1 MAVRSKWQSLPTE
14 AINPSS
20 LDIDKLAPD
29 EIVDLM
35 MNEDRKM
42 LDAVKRERERIA
54 VGVEMI
60 ASSLRKGGRVI
71 FVGAGTSGRLGI
83 LESAEMPP
91 TFSTD
96 PDLVQA
102 VMAGGRDA
110 IFAAKEGV
118 EDNYEEG
125 ARSIT
130 RLHPTKKDI
139 VIGVSASGMTQ
150 FVRGALTR
158 ARKTGARIIFV
169 TCDPGT
175 ELQTFVDLTIA
186 PGVGAEVIAGSTRLK
201 AGTATKMVLNMLTT
215 GAMIRIG
222 KTYGNLMVDVHTG
235 SEKLKDRARRIV
247 NIVTGIDYDDAD
259 RLLKKAHWNVKAA
272 IVMQKTS
279 LPYPKALS
287 RLRKAHDSMRQA
299 IGEDIEP
306 RLRGMLQGHAEAVV
320 FGTAKPPVL
329 TEGAAAR
336 ARAAETAARP
346 RAPRKSP
353 APAARAATDKSG
365 PPVR

>member
-20 LDIDKLAPD
+20 LGIDKLASD
-29 EIVDLM
+29 DIVDLM
-35 MNEDRKM
+35 VNEDRKM
-42 LDAVKRERERIA
+42 LEAVKRERERIA
-54 VGVEMI
+54 VGIDMI
-60 ASSLRKGGRVI
+60 ATALRKGGRIV
-71 FVGAGTSGRLGI
+71 FVGAGTSGRLGV

-91 TFSTD
+91 TFSTH
-96 PDLVQA
+96 PDLIQA

-110 IFAAKEGV
+110 IFSAKEGV

-130 RLHPTKKDI
+130 RFHPTKKDI
-139 VIGVSASGMTQ
+139 VIGVSASGMTP

-158 ARKTGARIIFV
+158 ARQAGARVVFI
-169 TCDPGT
+169 TCDPAT

-201 AGTATKMVLNMLTT
+201 AATATKLVLNMLTT

-247 NIVTGIDYDDAD
+247 NIVTGVDYDEAD

-272 IVMQKTS
+272 IVMQKTG
-279 LPYPKALS
+279 LMYPKALV
-287 RLRKAHDSMRQA
+287 RLRKMNDSMREA

-306 RLRGMLQGHAEAVV
+306 RLRGMLQGHAEAA
-320 FGTAKPPVL
+320 FLGPPTSAENSGTS
-329 TEGAAAR
+329 
-336 ARAAETAARP
+336 
-346 RAPRKSP
+346 APRKPRRVTP
-353 APAARAATDKSG
+353 ASDT
-365 PPVR
+365 